1 MLSFKYKLYSNV
13 KRGYL
18 DSRIDSFGILWNYCV
33 AMYRRYY
40 KLFGKTLSSY
50 ALQKHITKVKHSIH
64 PWMRDLPSQSVQDVV
79 KRVDKAYQ
87 NFFRKRKNHEKA
99 APPKFKFP
107 RKYKSFTLTQA
118 GYGLCGNRVRI
129 GQKTYG
135 FYLSRP
141 IEGKIKTLTVKR
153 DAVGDFWIIVV
164 TDAERPSQDIPKSGK
179 TVGYDF
185 GMKTFLVSSD
195 NQDVQAP
202 LFFKK
207 ASTKLRRASRS
218 IDRKKRGSHNKRKA
232 RIAKA
237 RVERHVAWQR
247 QDFQWKLAHKLL
259 RSYDVLCFEDLDLRG
274 IAKRFGKKTH
284 DYGFG
289 EFLSKLEYL
298 ATSLDKKVVKV
309 DRWFASSKLCHVC
322 GYKNTSLQLRDRA
335 WTCPQCGAQHDRDRN
350 ASLNILREG
359 TSSLG
364 SACKTTNGGEAR

>member
-1 MLSFKYKLYSNV
+1 MLTYKYKLYSNS

-18 DSRIDSFGILWNYCV
+18 DSRIDSFGVLWNYCI

-40 KLFGKTLSSY
+40 KLFGKTLNMY
-50 ALQKHITKVKHSIH
+50 ALMRHITKVKNATH
-64 PWMRDLPSQSVQDVV
+64 PWMHDLPSQALQDTV
-79 KRVDKAYQ
+79 KRVHKAYQ
-87 NFFRKRKNHEKA
+87 HFFRKRKNHEKA
-99 APPKFKFP
+99 SPPKFKSP

-129 GQKTYG
+129 GEKTFG
-135 FYLSRP
+135 FHLSRP

-164 TDAERPSQDIPKSGK
+164 TGATRPNEVIAKSGK
-179 TVGYDF
+179 TVGFDF
-185 GMKTFLVSSD
+185 GMKTFLTASD
-195 NQDVQAP
+195 NQDVEAP
-202 LFFKK
+202 LFLQQ

-218 IDRKKRGSHNKRKA
+218 IARKKRGSHNRKKA

-259 RSYDVLCFEDLDLRG
+259 RSYDVLCFEDLDLQG
-274 IAKRFGKKTH
+274 IAKRFGKKTTE
-284 DYGFG
+284 YSFG
-289 EFLSKLEYL
+289 EFLDRLEYL
-298 ATSLDKKVVKV
+298 SSSYGKQVVRV
-309 DRWFASSKLCHVC
+309 DRWFPSSKLCNVC
-322 GYKNTSLQLRDRA
+322 GYKNTNLRLKDRV
-335 WTCPQCGAQHDRDRN
+335 WDCPQCHTHLDRDRN

-364 SACKTTNGGEAR
+364 STRKTTIGGGVR